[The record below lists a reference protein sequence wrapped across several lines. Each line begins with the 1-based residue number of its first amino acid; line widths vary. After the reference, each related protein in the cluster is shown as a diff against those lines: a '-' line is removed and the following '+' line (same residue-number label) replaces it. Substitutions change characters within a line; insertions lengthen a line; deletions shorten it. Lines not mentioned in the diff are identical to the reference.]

1 MTKTDDRG
9 FRPLLTRAPFA
20 EQLLASPTEYDAAPA
35 YVAQSVASNS
45 DAIKRAVA
53 ERTAESL
60 VAGTRDDT
68 LSQKARLVVELAA
81 PVGFGVVR
89 VTALASQL
97 VSTIATANPVVAV
110 LTVPALFL
118 TGRKALDD
126 LKRALVVDPKVRDL
140 IARAHQ
146 YSEARQYTRAEELLQ
161 QALEED
167 IDPAYRRNG
176 DLYLQ
181 LGLIQFQDRRPR
193 QAMVSF
199 AKASVL
205 FGEGDALQ
213 VERNGATIKISK
225 RGWTELLACAAID
238 SFAHDE
244 EGIREWTTLLG
255 DFARSAEKR
264 FEHHAALRE
273 TGTLLGLF
281 GVDPESAA
289 ECRALA
295 AKVRFLRAKISLRS
309 AGPPDTAEADAL
321 IDAALHELRTA
332 HNLTPKER
340 ADAILEQA
348 QFYADSATRSENAR
362 AAQAERA
369 LRLMAAAADELT
381 AEDPAMA
388 ARLRAEAAGFALD
401 VIPAI
406 VAQRGNVAPLRS
418 SLDRLLNEVSTAAV
432 GAASFLDLAPVVV
445 GWVEDQRYRLSVQ
458 AASRVEATRR
468 AHAAYLRAGEPV
480 SAMYAAL
487 RLAYATEGNDG
498 VREAINLVLDAA
510 RAVLERDIEPVSRA
524 FAAKYLLDASELV
537 GITPVDVSRLQCAEM
552 FRDAARAVQQDRR
565 VVAFHLRGKLVVHGD
580 VAAQQVL
587 TGQAAL
593 EYARAGR
600 HAEAV
605 ALLEEVRARAGSE
618 TLPEVR
624 TAIELDRGAMLIT
637 LGDVRE
643 AERHLR
649 AIEREAK
656 HNNDLPA
663 HRRALELLDRLRGRD
678 TPQADA
684 PETSGVSVDTA
695 PPSAPEG
702 GLLDD
707 FAAKRNLVLREGRAL
722 LEIVSTNRLDH
733 ALRTGN
739 HSLVERIAGRLRRLE
754 EGRFR
759 VGIVGEF
766 SSGKSTFLNAL
777 LGEAILPSSVRPTT
791 CSIGHLRWGE
801 AKAVVIRYDD
811 GRPDEQRPLD
821 ELEQFVTEKSNPK
834 NRRRVREVEIEYPL
848 PLLRQGVEL
857 VDTPG
862 VSSLIAAHTETTYRL
877 LPTCDAVVF
886 LATGRQPYS
895 ESGARFLN
903 DVRAI
908 VDNKLFYVVN
918 KIDQLEPAKQQ
929 EALKFLA
936 TWLEGKVDGARVF
949 PTAAYHALVARRLR
963 AGTLVEADLADD
975 PRLPETRDPHRL
987 LEASGIEALERELGR
1002 FLSEHRGK
1010 PLLRSVAR
1018 ELLAIIGEVE
1028 RGLGAEL
1035 HAAKLT
1041 RDERQAMWRTRSAKL
1056 ADAKAEVRKLHARL
1070 NQKLLSIVDEV
1081 EAQARREIPT
1091 LTDGVMARIAVAA
1104 TDAETDEGTKQRLG
1118 QRIRDAIRDE
1128 IGAWLTAVGASVAE
1142 KMQREMNDA
1151 RRELLRH
1158 QRALRA
1164 EFGTALQREVAVQR
1178 IDDVVDAVALND
1190 LAKSDG
1196 MLAAV
1201 LGGLLGAVVGFAFGL
1216 IGLAVLAGIS
1226 YLMSDSPEEKQR
1238 KTSAKI
1244 RELVSEQLAGM
1255 AGAVAERLRERLEAR
1270 VAEQIACLHMEEDEA
1285 MASFERELNTLL
1297 REREETDATAR
1308 EKEMELRRA
1317 QMKMSEVERRIGV
1330 VLSGEGEGR

>member
-1 MTKTDDRG
+1 MTTPDDRG

-53 ERTAESL
+53 ERTADNL
-60 VAGTRDDT
+60 VAGARDDT
-68 LSQKARLVVELAA
+68 LGQKARLVVELAA

-97 VSTIATANPVVAV
+97 VSTIATANPVIAV

-140 IARAHQ
+140 IARAHR
-146 YSEARQYTRAEELLQ
+146 YTEAKQFTRAEELLQ
-161 QALEED
+161 QALETD
-167 IDPAYRRNG
+167 IDPTYRRNG

-213 VERNGATIKISK
+213 FERNGATIRISK

-255 DFARSAEKR
+255 DFARSAERR
-264 FEHHAALRE
+264 FEHHAELRE

-295 AKVRFLRAKISLRS
+295 AKVRFLRAKISLRA
-309 AGPPDTAEADAL
+309 AGSRDDAEADVL
-321 IDAALHELRTA
+321 IDAALHELRAA
-332 HNLTPKER
+332 HDLTPKER

-348 QFYADSATRSENAR
+348 QFYAGSATRNESAR
-362 AAQAERA
+362 AAQAQRA
-369 LRLMAAAADELT
+369 LRLMAAAADEL
-381 AEDPAMA
+381 AVEDPATA

-401 VIPAI
+401 VIPAV
-406 VAQRGNVAPLRS
+406 VAQRGDVALLRA
-418 SLDRLLNEVSTAAV
+418 SLDKLLNEVSTAAT
-432 GAASFLDLAPVVV
+432 GTARTLDLAPVVA
-445 GWVEDQRYRLSVQ
+445 GWVEDQRYRLSAQ
-458 AASRVEATRR
+458 AASRAEATRR

-487 RLAYATEGNDG
+487 RLAYATEGGDG
-498 VREAINLVLDAA
+498 VREAIDLVLAAA
-510 RAVLERDIEPVSRA
+510 RDVLERDVEPVSRA

-537 GITPVDVSRLQCAEM
+537 GITPTGVTRLQCAEM
-552 FRDAARAVQQDRR
+552 FRDAARAVQRDRR
-565 VVAFHLRGKLVVHGD
+565 VVAFHLRGKLVVHSD
-580 VAAQQVL
+580 AAAQQVL

-605 ALLEEVRARAGSE
+605 ALLEEVRARSGAE
-618 TLPEVR
+618 MLPAVR
-624 TAIELDRGAMLIT
+624 TAIELDHGAMLVA
-637 LGDVRE
+637 LGDKDE

-649 AIEREAK
+649 AIEREVK

-663 HRRALELLDRLRGRD
+663 HRRALELLDRLRNRD
-678 TPQADA
+678 AA
-684 PETSGVSVDTA
+684 PTDSPEGAGVSDDGI
-695 PPSAPEG
+695 PPPPPTG

-707 FAAKRNLVLREGRAL
+707 FAAKRDLVLREGRAL
-722 LEIVSTNRLDH
+722 LEIVSASRLDRV
-733 ALRTGN
+733 LRTGDR
-739 HSLVERIAGRLRRLE
+739 SLVERIAGRLRRLE

-801 AKAVVIRYDD
+801 TKAVVIRYDD

-821 ELEQFVTEKSNPK
+821 ELEQFVTEKGNPK

-918 KIDQLEPAKQQ
+918 KIDQLEPTRQQ
-929 EALKFLA
+929 EALKFLG

-949 PTAAYHALVARRLR
+949 PTAAYHALIARRLR
-963 AGTLVEADLADD
+963 TGTLVEADLVDD
-975 PRLPETRDPHRL
+975 PRLPETRDPDRL
-987 LEASGIEALERELGR
+987 LEASGVEALERELGR

-1041 RDERQAMWRTRSAKL
+1041 RDERQAMWKTRSAKL
-1056 ADAKAEVRKLHARL
+1056 AEAKADVSRLHARL
-1070 NQKLLSIVDEV
+1070 QQKLHSIVDEV
-1081 EAQARREIPT
+1081 EAQAGREIPT

-1104 TDAETDEGTKQRLG
+1104 ADAETDEGTKQRLG
-1118 QRIRDAIRDE
+1118 QRIRGAIRDE
-1128 IGAWLTAVGASVAE
+1128 LGAWLTAIGASVAE

-1164 EFGTALQREVAVQR
+1164 EFGSALQREVAVQR
-1178 IDDVVDAVALND
+1178 IDDVVDAVALDD
-1190 LAKSDG
+1190 LAKSEG
-1196 MLAAV
+1196 VLAAV

-1226 YLMSDSPEEKQR
+1226 FLMSDSPEEKQK

-1244 RELVSEQLAGM
+1244 RELVSEQLEKM
-1255 AGAVAERLRERLEAR
+1255 AGAVAERLRERLEER
-1270 VAEQIACLHMEEDEA
+1270 VEDQIAGLHAEEDEA
-1285 MASFERELNTLL
+1285 MAGFERELDALL
-1297 REREETDATAR
+1297 RERDDTESMAQQKDA
-1308 EKEMELRRA
+1308 EMRRA
-1317 QMKMSEVERRIGV
+1317 KMKMAEVERRIGA
-1330 VLSGEGEGR
+1330 VLEGEGR